1 MAVSYYSAGL
11 WELHRTYYHFR
22 YDCIFIVGHDS
33 PWRSRK
39 SKVKSSVRL
48 KLLRRTLRERRVL
61 AQYVHQLKV
70 PRLQVDDELVGE
82 DMIDIVASIVMA
94 CPNLEA
100 LVGFQ
105 LVYSHKF
112 DRLTHAL
119 STRRKLK
126 EHTWIIGENS
136 DISLRCNTQ
145 PAPGL
150 MDAEQ
155 VDSFLHFHDAWGSLT
170 TLFLQSHRQGILE
183 RDVFIKV
190 LNYLPSLQHLCIS
203 QFDMDDF
210 DDIALQALPPLQS
223 LRLQDLEGVTFWG
236 LLDFARGFHGQGIRS
251 LSLINLNI
259 TYLSVLSNL
268 LLNLKNLRRFKLI
281 QDSSP
286 MVEPGDLV
294 FQPIVA
300 SPRLEFMHWDIVL
313 PGSANENLANSIRA
327 NGFPNLRVLRAP
339 SDHDG
344 LLQAVCR
351 PRAQILLPSD
361 KYSQAQVPGIAPG
374 QIISIRMLSGARKAA
389 QKRIEEARKSVQFK
403 LTVEEEGVVHQI
415 YDFNGFIGTIGSKIT
430 YNLEPDVPG
439 SDASL
444 VDLGDRAGG
453 NKEVSLKDSCTG
465 MWNASHHGGKRWW
478 SHVERYRYQPLD
490 LQKFF

>member
-1 MAVSYYSAGL
+1 M
-11 WELHRTYYHFR
+11 
-22 YDCIFIVGHDS
+22 
-33 PWRSRK
+33 K
-39 SKVKSSVRL
+39 SGVRL

-61 AQYVHQLKV
+61 AQYVRQLKV
-70 PRLQVDDELVGE
+70 PRLQPDDQFVGE
-82 DMIDIVASIVMA
+82 DMIDVVASIVMA

-100 LVGFQ
+100 LIGFQ

-126 EHTWIIGENS
+126 EHTWIIGENC

-145 PAPGL
+145 LPPGL
-150 MDAEQ
+150 LDTEQ
-155 VDSFLHFHDAWGSLT
+155 VDSFLHFHDAWASLT
-170 TLFLQSHRQGILE
+170 TLFLQSHRHGILE

-210 DDIALQALPPLQS
+210 DDVVLQALPPLRS

-236 LLDFARGFHGQGIRS
+236 LLDFARGFHAQGISS
-251 LSLINLNI
+251 LSLINLKI
-259 TYLSVLSNL
+259 TYLSVISNL
-268 LLNLKNLRRFKLI
+268 LLNLKNLRRFKLV
-281 QDSSP
+281 QDNSP
-286 MVEPGDLV
+286 MVAVGDLV

-300 SPRLEFMHWDIVL
+300 SQQLEFIHWDITL

-327 NGFPNLRVLRAP
+327 NGFPNLRALRAP

-361 KYSQAQVPGIAPG
+361 KYSKLPVTGIAQG
-374 QIISIRMLSGARKAA
+374 QGTSVRTLLGARKAA
-389 QKRIEEARKSVQFK
+389 QKRIEDAQKTVQFK
-403 LTVEEEGVVHQI
+403 LIVEDEGVVHQI

-430 YNLEPDVPG
+430 YSLEPDVLG
-439 SDASL
+439 NDSSL
-444 VDLGDRAGG
+444 VDFGDIAGG
-453 NKEVSLKDSCTG
+453 NKEAALKDSCTG
-465 MWNASHHGGKRWW
+465 LWNASHHGGKRWW
-478 SHVERYRYQPLD
+478 SHVERHRYQPVH